1 MRAGAVSAT
10 LAGRNPVAALA
21 AALPA
26 MPIPVTFEQFRDDA
40 LSHGFEDV
48 LVREW
53 GPDTENAMHEH
64 PFDTRVLVVRG
75 EFWLTVA
82 GHTRHLR
89 AGDTFELA
97 RHIPHSERFGPEGAT
112 FWAARFNPTPA

>member
-1 MRAGAVSAT
+1 MTQPS
-10 LAGRNPVAALA
+10 
-21 AALPA
+21 
-26 MPIPVTFEQFRDDA
+26 TFEQFRDDA
-40 LSHGFEDV
+40 LSRGFHEA

-53 GPDTENAMHEH
+53 GPGVENSLHEH
-64 PFDTRVLVVRG
+64 PFDTHVQVVRG
-75 EFWLTVA
+75 EFWLTVD
-82 GHTRHLR
+82 GLTRHLC